1 MKGSLKKQGS
11 NWYAIVDITDADGNR
26 KRKWI
31 NTKCDK
37 KPEAEKELR
46 KILQEIDNNTFI
58 SPSKLTLLTF
68 LSDWIENVAK
78 NKIEYTT
85 WQSYKLIYEVHISK
99 YFKEKGDIRLSDI
112 KPLHLQQYF
121 EYKFKEG
128 RSDGTG
134 GLSASTL
141 RKHYA
146 CLSGALQ
153 YATQMELIPN
163 NPIRKISL
171 PKKTKFTGS
180 YYTAEQI
187 EKLLEIVLGTPI
199 ESAVYLAV
207 SLGLRRAEVLGLKF
221 KHIDWDEKTIKIH
234 ETRVKFHKDEITKE
248 PKNESSKR
256 ILPLSENL
264 LEYLKIL
271 KKRRKKNKELY
282 GKSYN
287 DEGYLACWDNG
298 LPLSTDYLNHKFKD
312 MLKQNDMPH
321 IRFHDLR
328 HSTASYLLKQGLSM
342 KEISVWL
349 GHGDIGTTM
358 NIYSHVDIEMKKN
371 AANVLNNLHSKSM
384 VSDEED
390 E

>member
-1 MKGSLKKQGS
+1 MKGSLKKQGTY
-11 NWYAIVDITDADGNR
+11 WYAIVDITDNDGNR

-37 KPEAEKELR
+37 KPEAEKVLR

-68 LSDWIENVAK
+68 MSDWIENTAK

-85 WQSYKLIYEVHISK
+85 WQSYKLIYEAHILR
-99 YFKEKGDIRLSDI
+99 YFKEKGDIKLSEL
-112 KPLHLQQYF
+112 KPLHLQMYF
-121 EYKFKEG
+121 EYMYNEG
-128 RSDGTG
+128 RSDKKG

-141 RKHYA
+141 RKHFA
-146 CLSGALQ
+146 CLSGALE

-171 PKKTKFTGS
+171 PKKIKFTGN
-180 YYTAEQI
+180 YYTADQI
-187 EKLLEIVLGTPI
+187 EKLLEVVLGTPI
-199 ESAVYLAV
+199 ETAVYLAV

-221 KHIDWDEKTIKIH
+221 EHIDWDEQIIKIQ

-248 PKNESSKR
+248 PKNDSSKR
-256 ILPLSENL
+256 ILPLSDNL
-264 LEYLKIL
+264 FEYLKLL
-271 KKRRKKNKELY
+271 KKRYKKNKEQF
-282 GKSYN
+282 GEEFHNTSY
-287 DEGYLACWDNG
+287 LVCWDNG
-298 LPLSTDYLNHKFKD
+298 LPLTTDYLNHKFKAI
-312 MLKQNDMPH
+312 LKQNNMPH

-358 NIYSHVDIEMKKN
+358 NIYAHLDIDMKKN
-371 AANVLNNLHSKSM
+371 AANILNNISKPKLSD
-384 VSDEED
+384 DEE